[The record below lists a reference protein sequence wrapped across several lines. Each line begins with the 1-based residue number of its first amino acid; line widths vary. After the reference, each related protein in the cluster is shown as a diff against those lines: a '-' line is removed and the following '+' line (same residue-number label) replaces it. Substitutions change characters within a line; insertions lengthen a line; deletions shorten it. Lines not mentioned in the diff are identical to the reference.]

1 MLRFG
6 PETNELTRAAPIDGS
21 FTRTQATIFSVPLER
36 VISVT
41 PVRVAIPPPM
51 VHVVPCG
58 CLPLSIVRQTP
69 LLAREI
75 SEPLSQDLA
84 GESDEPIISA
94 GLKNPSISS
103 V

>member
-6 PETNELTRAAPIDGS
+6 PETNELTRAAPRRWLLHPHAGDHFFRPFGASNLRYPISGS
-21 FTRTQATIFSVPLER
+21 NT
-36 VISVT
+36 
-41 PVRVAIPPPM
+41 PPM

-84 GESDEPIISA
+84 GESDEPIIFA
-94 GLKNPSISS
+94 GSKNPSISS